1 MSKKIVQGIFRFL
14 SMIFKYLKE
23 GISKKIVPG
32 IFEIRKYDFLNT
44 SKSGRAKI
52 LSQVFSDL

>member
-44 SKSGRAKI
+44 SKSG
-52 LSQVFSDL
+52 